1 MLKRFFALETQGF
14 SQFVQFL
21 ILDNIV
27 LEMLTNYFKNV
38 LKNVNCILNRYWL

>member
-1 MLKRFFALETQGF
+1 MLKRFFTLETQGF

-38 LKNVNCILNRYWL
+38 LKNVNCF